1 MTMPAQR
8 GIFAVK
14 LNELEQEYSRTLQ
27 RLRLCQREDHPSVRR
42 ELQQVWQEYQSCE
55 LQMQKSIRGSRSPAV
70 AALSAAQLE
79 YDLQIQHILQEELP
93 GYLHGENTDGTQD
106 QAEAASLYG
115 EYAIDFTAQA
125 MRHALLA
132 ALSAIDLQ
140 MSCDEKKSCAAAQTH
155 TEGMPNE

>member
-1 MTMPAQR
+1 MPAQS
-8 GIFAVK
+8 GIFAAK
-14 LNELEQEYSRTLQ
+14 LNELEQEYGRTVR
-27 RLRLCQREDHPSVRR
+27 RLRLCQQEDHQSVRR
-42 ELQQVWQEYQSCE
+42 ELQQVWQEYRSCE
-55 LQMQKSIRGSRSPAV
+55 LQMQKSIRDSRSPAV

-115 EYAIDFTAQA
+115 EYAIDFAAQA

-140 MSCDEKKSCAAAQTH
+140 MSCDEKKRCPAAQTN